1 MKIALSETRNASGGL
16 LFFVPFK
23 KVLFA
28 TEFRKENRKCFFS
41 APRFGGKV
49 TPCQLLEKTLFSSS
63 ATKL

>member
-23 KVLFA
+23 KILVA
-28 TEFRKENRKCFFS
+28 TEFPKQYRKCFFS

-49 TPCQLLEKTLFSSS
+49 SPCQLLEKGVFSSS